1 MHWTPPAIGIGSGH
15 SKLSTL
21 FAKLFGAGL
30 LLIGFVCSA
39 FGQAAV
45 AQETA
50 QEDLRLVRARAIRQ
64 AVAAVADSVVMV
76 ELIGVKQTPG
86 SEVSG
91 DAPTVAVA
99 VDDDG
104 HFIAS
109 SLTVKGEPTS
119 ILLVAP
125 DGRRVVATV
134 VAQDYSRQLV
144 LLKAQEKLA
153 IPVLPLSDTQPIV
166 GQTVIAIGRHSAGQS
181 PAVSSG
187 ILSATDRNWG
197 LALQTDARVSSA
209 FYGGPLVDLRGRV
222 LGVIVPMV
230 PDGGAEEETGWYDS
244 GVAFAIGSPA
254 INERLQTMI
263 QGKDIRPGLM
273 GIVAKERDPY
283 VESTG
288 IAAVRPRSPADRA
301 GIEAGDQVAS
311 VDSIPVRSHREI
323 KQILGAKDAG
333 TAIDIE
339 LKRGDD
345 LIKKSV
351 TLAESIPTLTPQR
364 LGITAAV
371 QTGEAPE
378 SNPALTVTGVVR
390 GLAADGK
397 LLAGDRIE
405 SIDGNEVA
413 DLESLRRR
421 VFAAD
426 PEKPLTVKVIR
437 DGQPQEVKIQTAS
450 ITSIKQDA
458 IPDSLRLASD
468 AENAEKIQWSTED
481 YDMPDISNPAVLIA
495 PKKKQGDE
503 KDATAGGDSLGLLIV
518 MADPGEEDLK
528 KIAATW
534 AEAAQSLG
542 VVVCVV
548 GPANADRW
556 TPEEIDAPQRI
567 AAAIR
572 QNYAIDASMQAI
584 AGAGKGPGG
593 SIALAT
599 ALLRGGTFSG
609 LSVSPE
615 IRPPAVRLRENDPAA
630 PLQMLIPNSDD
641 EESAGWIGSLQKVG
655 YPVLRTAGDATTLIQ
670 WVRTLSII

>member
-1 MHWTPPAIGIGSGH
+1 MGINFGH
-15 SKLSTL
+15 SRLSLLSGKLSGCVL
-21 FAKLFGAGL
+21 L
-30 LLIGFVCSA
+30 LLISCVGNIS
-39 FGQAAV
+39 GQV
-45 AQETA
+45 AIGQETA
-50 QEDLRLVRARAIRQ
+50 LEDLRLVRARAIRQ
-64 AVAAVADSVVMV
+64 AVAVVADSVVMV
-76 ELIGVKQTPG
+76 ELIGVQQTPG
-86 SEVSG
+86 GEVSG

-99 VDDDG
+99 VDETG

-134 VAQDYSRQLV
+134 VARDYSRQLV
-144 LLKAQEKLA
+144 LLKAEAELG
-153 IPVLPLSDTQPIV
+153 IPALRLSDSQPIV

-181 PAVSSG
+181 PAVSAG

-209 FYGGPLVDLRGRV
+209 FYGGPLIDLHGRV

-230 PDGGAEEETGWYDS
+230 PDGGAEDETGWYDS

-263 QGKDIRPGLM
+263 QGKDIRAGLM
-273 GIVAKERDPY
+273 GIVAKESDPY

-301 GIEAGDQVAS
+301 GIQAGDQVAS
-311 VDSIPVRSHREI
+311 IDSIPVRSHREI
-323 KQILGAKDAG
+323 KQILGAKDAE
-333 TAIDIE
+333 TVVDIQ
-339 LKRGDD
+339 LKRGDE
-345 LIKKSV
+345 LITKSV
-351 TLAESIPTLTPQR
+351 TLAESIPTLSPQR
-364 LGITAAV
+364 LGITVAS
-371 QTGEAPE
+371 APGDTPQSE
-378 SNPALTVTGVVR
+378 STLVVTGVVR

-397 LLAGDRIE
+397 LVVGDRIE
-405 SIDGNEVA
+405 SIDGNEVT
-413 DLESLRRR
+413 DLGALRRQ
-421 VFAAD
+421 VFSAD
-426 PEKPLTVKVIR
+426 PDKPLAIQVVR
-437 DGQPQEVKIQTAS
+437 QGESQAVEIQTSS
-450 ITSIKQDA
+450 ITEIERDSL
-458 IPDSLRLASD
+458 PDSLRSASTTPG
-468 AENAEKIQWSTED
+468 AEKAEWPTED
-481 YDMPDISNPAVLIA
+481 YIMPDISNPAVLIA
-495 PKKKQGDE
+495 PKRQPGDAPV
-503 KDATAGGDSLGLLIV
+503 DAIANRESLGLLVV
-518 MADPGEEDLK
+518 MADPGEPDLK
-528 KIAATW
+528 KTAATW
-534 AEAAQSLG
+534 ADTAQSVG

-548 GPANADRW
+548 GPASADRW

-567 AAAIR
+567 AAALR
-572 QNYAIDASMQAI
+572 QTYSIDASMQAI

-630 PLQMLIPNSDD
+630 PLQMLIPKADD
-641 EESAGWIGSLQKVG
+641 EESPGWIGSLQKVG
-655 YPVLRTAGDATTLIQ
+655 FPVLRTAGDATTLIQ